1 MAFDN
6 ERILAILSLNAN
18 KAKKEL
24 LAAKL
29 SSEQGQ
35 TLNIDNYLGV
45 GFVDFA
51 RVVALLAEID
61 PNNADD
67 VERLKQEAKK
77 LVECD

>member
-6 ERILAILSLNAN
+6 EKVLTILNLNAN

-29 SSEQGQ
+29 ASEQGQ
-35 TLNIDNYLGV
+35 SLNLDNYAGL

-51 RVVALLAEID
+51 RVVALLSEVD

-67 VERLKQEAKK
+67 VERLKQEAIK
-77 LVECD
+77 LMEYD